1 MADTPIEN
9 PVGAEDAKPA
19 LNQEQLLSG
28 LLTVLTYRMGGR
40 VVFSHVE
47 NRRVFERLQKKN
59 QVITMRAT
67 KTEIILELTRIAQPV
82 VQPEP
87 ATIDSKES

>member
-1 MADTPIEN
+1 MEPTDTEPTTN
-9 PVGAEDAKPA
+9 PPQPS
-19 LNQEQLLSG
+19 QEQLLSG

-40 VVFSHVE
+40 VVFSHAE

-59 QVITMRAT
+59 QIITMRMT
-67 KTEIILELTRIAQPV
+67 KESIILELTAIAQPTAP
-82 VQPEP
+82 PEP